1 MARKRGFGCAC
12 GLGQSGMIVR
22 MHREHGAKL
31 QVGDRVRYSA
41 MFLRSTGQYL
51 GEVPQAKG
59 VITGFKD
66 LGSETK
72 LADVRWENCRTCAG
86 RVNVF
91 NLWKVGRLE
100 PD

>member
-1 MARKRGFGCAC
+1 MARKSFGCAC
-12 GLGQSGMIVR
+12 GFGQSGMTVR
-22 MHREHGAKL
+22 MHREHAAKL

-59 VITGFKD
+59 VITGID
-66 LGSETK
+66 GLGSDTRI
-72 LADVRWENCRTCAG
+72 ADVRWENCRVCAA
-86 RVNVF
+86 RVNAF
-91 NLWKVGRLE
+91 NLWKVGKPE